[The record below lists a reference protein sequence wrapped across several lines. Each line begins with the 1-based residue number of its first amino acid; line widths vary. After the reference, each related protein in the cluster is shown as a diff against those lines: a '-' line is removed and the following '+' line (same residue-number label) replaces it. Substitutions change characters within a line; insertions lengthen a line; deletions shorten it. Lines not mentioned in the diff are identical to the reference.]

1 MKSSVAQ
8 FIVRFLKE
16 CGVRHLFG
24 VSGHSIFDIT
34 DALYGD
40 PEIRFVQ
47 ALHEGPAAYMAAAY
61 AKAKRNL
68 GACLASSG
76 AGATN
81 LLTGAAYSHKESI
94 PLVARCPPMFGAER
108 RDGAPLR
115 GTRFRS
121 ARCSSR
127 SRR

>member
-47 ALHEGPAAYMAAAY
+47 A
-61 AKAKRNL
+61 
-68 GACLASSG
+68 
-76 AGATN
+76 
-81 LLTGAAYSHKESI
+81 
-94 PLVARCPPMFGAER
+94 VARRPGRLHGGGLRQGQEKPRGLPGLFRRGSDQSSD
-108 RDGAPLR
+108 RDGLR
-115 GTRFRS
+115 P
-121 ARCSSR
+121 
-127 SRR
+127 